1 MEDLVITRAYLKSLP
16 ELERQAR
23 IKREIYNYAHTIRTM
38 IVSNARAGHTSYGL
52 GPYDL
57 SNLKA
62 DPEYPRLVREQLQ
75 QWFPDCTFH
84 QVSPKEGYFVVS
96 WE

>member
-1 MEDLVITRAYLKSLP
+1 MNDLVVTRAYLRALP
-16 ELERQAR
+16 EQVRQET
-23 IKREIYNYAHTIRTM
+23 IKRDVYNYARTIRTM
-38 IVSNARAGHTSYGL
+38 ILSNARAGHTSYGL
-52 GPYDL
+52 GPYDV

-75 QWFPDCTFH
+75 QWFPDCTFR
-84 QVSPKEGYFVVS
+84 QVTAQEGYFVVS